1 MAYELT
7 DKKVW
12 VAGHRGMVGS
22 ALMRRLE
29 RENCVLLT
37 ADRQSVDLTRQ
48 SEVEEWIK
56 INKPQVI
63 LLAAAK
69 VGGIHANSSYP
80 ADFIY
85 DNLMIE
91 TNIIDAAWRFN
102 VEKLLFLGSSCI
114 YPRQVTQPI
123 KEDTLLS
130 GPLEQTNEWYAVA
143 KIAGI
148 KMCQAYRRQYGCD
161 LISAM
166 PTNLFGPGDNFHPEN
181 SHVPAALLDRFH
193 KAKMLGLDEVT
204 IWGSGTPRREFLY
217 IEDLAD
223 ACIFL
228 IRHYSEEEI
237 INIGVGR
244 DISIGEFALLISNIT
259 GFNGRIVFDTNH
271 PDGTPR
277 KLLDVSRLTKMGWQA
292 TTGLDQG
299 LKSYYEW
306 YLKNIGN
313 LRT

>member
-102 VEKLLFLGSSCI
+102 IEKLLFLGSSCI

-271 PDGTPR
+271 PDGTPQ